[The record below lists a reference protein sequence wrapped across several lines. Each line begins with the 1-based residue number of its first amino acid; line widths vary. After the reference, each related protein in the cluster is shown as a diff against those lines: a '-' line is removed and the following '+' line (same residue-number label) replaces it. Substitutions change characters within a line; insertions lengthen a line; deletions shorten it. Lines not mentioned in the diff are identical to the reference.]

1 MKWIK
6 ISRKSKFVEGEKE
19 VNKND
24 HELNR
29 ILFGAAG
36 TGKTYHTINHA
47 LAILEN
53 KEVDEINAYEKA
65 HYRKDLKDLFE
76 NENQKV
82 V

>member
-1 MKWIK
+1 M
-6 ISRKSKFVEGEKE
+6 
-19 VNKND
+19 NKND

-53 KEVDEINAYEKA
+53 KKLMKLMLMKKHIIE
-65 HYRKDLKDLFE
+65 RT
-76 NENQKV
+76 
-82 V
+82 

>member
-36 TGKTYHTINHA
+36 TGKLTI
-47 LAILEN
+47 
-53 KEVDEINAYEKA
+53 
-65 HYRKDLKDLFE
+65 R
-76 NENQKV
+76 
-82 V
+82 